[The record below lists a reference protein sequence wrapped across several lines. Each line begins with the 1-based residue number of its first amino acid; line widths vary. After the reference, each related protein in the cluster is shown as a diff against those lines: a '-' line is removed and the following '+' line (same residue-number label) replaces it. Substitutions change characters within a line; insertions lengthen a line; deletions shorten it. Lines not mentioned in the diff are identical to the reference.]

1 MRPEQRSKAD
11 ALVAVIPA
19 VTIMTMSDLMITSI
33 YDALRRQVS
42 QWSFLSVLK
51 EYALAPC

>member
-1 MRPEQRSKAD
+1 M
-11 ALVAVIPA
+11 LVAAIPTRA
-19 VTIMTMSDLMITSI
+19 VVTVSDLMITSI

>member
-19 VTIMTMSDLMITSI
+19 ATIMTMSDLMITSI